1 VVLNGLDNFM
11 TRQIVADA
19 CNKLKIPFV
28 HGAIAGFCGQLDFLD
43 NTYDQILLSFPA
55 DQSSPFQSKK
65 VSPNFDSKVEEPK
78 KRTESKVRLV

>member
-1 VVLNGLDNFM
+1 MLDGLDNFM

-43 NTYDQILLSFPA
+43 NTFDQILLSFPA

-65 VSPNFDSKVEEPK
+65 VSPDSDSKDEGHK
-78 KRTESKVRLV
+78 KRTETKTRLV